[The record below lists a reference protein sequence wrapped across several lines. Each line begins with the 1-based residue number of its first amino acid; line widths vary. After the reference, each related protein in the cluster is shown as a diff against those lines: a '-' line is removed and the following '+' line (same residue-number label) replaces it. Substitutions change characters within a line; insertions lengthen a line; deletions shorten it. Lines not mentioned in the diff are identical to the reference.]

1 MFFPPHEILSGTLR
15 REYVLMPD
23 GRVRLDTP
31 GGDLLYCA
39 AGFLL
44 WQRDPPPGLLAR
56 VGRDYPS
63 EWIEEFARH
72 GLVTNGISVQ
82 SEEIDLRQ
90 FIAYLDLQT
99 RLTENPIPHFTRLG
113 LPFPKS
119 LLGYQDTSAHPDSL
133 GKQTPIT
140 LRKSDIPEV
149 YQEAGAIHL
158 GPIDYLTH
166 SLLPAALRQYKIN
179 IITVDPSPGY
189 MNASFWNHIG
199 GLVNGLSAFLPS
211 EEEVRSLFH
220 GRSKD
225 IWEMAEALAAHGCD
239 IIVIKRGLAGQ
250 YLYEA
255 ITRTRWELPAYPN
268 QVRDP
273 TGAGSSFCGG
283 FLAGYRQTYDP
294 LEALLHGSV
303 SASFTVEGSG
313 PWYALDT
320 VPGLPEA
327 RLEAL
332 RANLHKM

>member
-1 MFFPPHEILSGTLR
+1 MEFPPHEILAGTLR
-15 REYVLMPD
+15 REFVLMPD

-56 VGRDYPS
+56 VGSDYPT
-63 EWIEEFARH
+63 EWIDDFASH
-72 GLVTNGISVQ
+72 GLVTKGITVQ
-82 SEEIDLRQ
+82 PEEIDLRQ
-90 FIAYLDLQT
+90 FIAYVDLQT
-99 RLTENPIPHFTRLG
+99 RLTDNPIPHFTRLG
-113 LPFPKS
+113 LPFPKA
-119 LLGYQDTSAHPDSL
+119 LLGYQDPSVHPDSL
-133 GKQTPIT
+133 SKQTSTSI
-140 LRKSDIPEV
+140 RKSDIPE
-149 YQEAGAIHL
+149 YYHEAGAIHM

-166 SLLPAALRQYKIN
+166 SLLPAALRQRNIN

-189 MNASFWNHIG
+189 MNALFWNHIG
-199 GLVNGLSAFLPS
+199 GVVNGLSAFLPS
-211 EEEVRSLFH
+211 EEEVRNLFH

-225 IWEMAEALAAHGCD
+225 IWEMAEALAAFGCD

-268 QVRDP
+268 QVSDP

-283 FLAGYRQTYDP
+283 FLAGYRQTYDA
-294 LEALLHGSV
+294 LEALLHGSI

-320 VPGLPEA
+320 MPGLPEA
-327 RLEAL
+327 RLESL
-332 RANLHKM
+332 RGYLHKI